1 MLVNRRTHGKIIHAD
16 ELRIYS
22 LFFERRNSADAFNF
36 DTFGNKSTQAHKLSV
51 FNVVAVYGRRT
62 DGDID
67 MTAGQ
72 CVYGVLSAVIRNR
85 FGRDAEFFEQYGN
98 HRVTVVAGT
107 AGCRI
112 FNGFAGFF

>member
-1 MLVNRRTHGKIIHAD
+1 MLIDRRTHGKIIHAD

-22 LFFERRNSADAFNF
+22 LFFERRNPADAFNF
-36 DTFGNKSTQAHKLSV
+36 DAFRNKSTQAHKLSV

-85 FGRDAEFFEQYGN
+85 FRRNAEFFEQYGN
-98 HRVTVVAGT
+98 HRVTVVTRAAGR
-107 AGCRI
+107 RI
-112 FNGFAGFF
+112 LNGFAGFF